1 MSDSDLALLK
11 EMRDN
16 LHEARDVVLRLR
28 KRLATVEAMY
38 RERQTDVQ
46 DLVNALNLIA
56 DNGGKTLYDNSPEGV
71 PPVSCNGQWCS
82 EQAHSAL
89 DALRSK
95 PVQTF
100 TLID

>member
-1 MSDSDLALLK
+1 MSDADLSILK
-11 EMRDN
+11 EFRAN
-16 LHEARDVVLRLR
+16 LNEARDVVLRLR
-28 KRLATVEAMY
+28 KRLASVEAMY
-38 RERQTDVQ
+38 RERQADVQ
-46 DLVNALNLIA
+46 DLVAALNLIA

-71 PPVSCNGQWCS
+71 PPVSCNGQWCA

-89 DALRSK
+89 DAFRSK